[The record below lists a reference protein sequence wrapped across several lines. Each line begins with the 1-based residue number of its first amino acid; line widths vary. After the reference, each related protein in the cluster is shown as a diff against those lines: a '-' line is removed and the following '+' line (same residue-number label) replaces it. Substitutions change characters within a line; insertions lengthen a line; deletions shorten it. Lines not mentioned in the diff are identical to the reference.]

1 VLLVNAEQKVE
12 QRTIQVSRVIKDS
25 WVVESGLKAGER
37 VIVAGLQK
45 VRPGAPVNA
54 SEQGTAAPTAQP
66 QANK

>member
-1 VLLVNAEQKVE
+1 VNAEQKVE
-12 QRTIQVSRVIKDS
+12 LRTIEVSRVIKDS

-45 VRPGAPVNA
+45 VQPGAAVNA
-54 SEQGTAAPTAQP
+54 SEQGAAAPTAQP